1 VTTTR
6 TSDPA
11 AGSPSPARRVRRLRL
26 LRGVIGPEAVSAL
39 VAEAINT
46 ARACG
51 ATGEIVVR
59 MDSAFYSR
67 NSLWAVRR
75 GGARFSVTARMD
87 AKVQSACQA
96 IGDDKWVDIKYPQAI
111 WDEDQQVWIS
121 DAQIA
126 ETTYT
131 AFGSTRQAIT
141 ARLIVRRVK
150 RLDRNQVPGQDELF
164 TAYRYVLGAGD
175 GAAGELVEQR
185 LLQQCPVQLKVAEGA
200 PC

>member
-1 VTTTR
+1 
-6 TSDPA
+6 
-11 AGSPSPARRVRRLRL
+11 
-26 LRGVIGPEAVSAL
+26 
-39 VAEAINT
+39 
-46 ARACG
+46 
-51 ATGEIVVR
+51 

-96 IGDDKWVDIKYPQAI
+96 IGDDKWVDIKYPPAI

-175 GAAGELVEQR
+175 GAAGELVKQR
-185 LLQQCPVQLKVAEGA
+185 LLQQMLLAVGDQRPGEGNLDWVEDSSAETTVASQYREMR
-200 PC
+200 P